1 MEFEASRAKAVDKL
15 NYFVE
20 NNLSEYSKLRNFDFG
35 PDDRSNISCLSPYI
49 THGVINELEVIDKSL
64 KKFSFAK
71 NEKFIQ
77 EVLWRVYWK
86 GWLELRPNVWSDY
99 LVELNNLRNEFKS
112 NQNYLNAIEGKTNIE
127 CFNQWVK
134 ELKENNYLHNHTR
147 MWFASIWIFTLEL
160 PWQLGAEFFMQH
172 LYDGDAASNTL
183 GWRWVAGVQTQ
194 GKHYLASE
202 WNIRKF
208 TNNRFQ
214 NIQLNEN
221 APPIF
226 SDKTYSIG
234 KKDFLNFEILEDK
247 ILFLGNSN
255 EIAESIACLKGK
267 GPTDTM
273 ELVYAQANALGFDI
287 GDVIANGSALNEFRL
302 MLIRQGVDE
311 SVAQQLIN
319 EPWSV
324 LQRSP
329 QQYSIQVEKSGYLA
343 DLDAL
348 VIGQVLCEAGAGRSV
363 QESDIDH
370 GIGIEIHRSIGE
382 RVESGDAIMTL
393 DGPFGI
399 DIHLIQ
405 RLKQAITISDYQVK
419 LGTRILETVTISDC
433 PTT

>member
-1 MEFEASRAKAVDKL
+1 MKFEASRAKAVDKL
-15 NYFVE
+15 NDFVE

-183 GWRWVAGVQTQ
+183 GWRWVAGIQTQ

-202 WNIRKF
+202 WNIKKF

-221 APPIF
+221 ASPIF
-226 SDKTYSIG
+226 SDKTYSIS

-247 ILFLGNSN
+247 ILLIFENNMTFEFSDFKEHKFKKILLISN
-255 EIAESIACLKGK
+255 ESNRNIKLSEKVLKFKANLLKDQKTRLIEKSINCETININDLKNITEK
-267 GPTDTM
+267 
-273 ELVYAQANALGFDI
+273 VYALYPTVSENLSFIQNNQLQNIKFLYRKLDQFSWQYCNKGFFNFKNYI
-287 GDVIANGSALNEFRL
+287 PKIIANFN
-302 MLIRQGVDE
+302 
-311 SVAQQLIN
+311 
-319 EPWSV
+319 
-324 LQRSP
+324 
-329 QQYSIQVEKSGYLA
+329 
-343 DLDAL
+343 
-348 VIGQVLCEAGAGRSV
+348 
-363 QESDIDH
+363 
-370 GIGIEIHRSIGE
+370 
-382 RVESGDAIMTL
+382 
-393 DGPFGI
+393 
-399 DIHLIQ
+399 
-405 RLKQAITISDYQVK
+405 
-419 LGTRILETVTISDC
+419 
-433 PTT
+433 

>member
-1 MEFEASRAKAVDKL
+1 MIFEASRAKAIDKL
-15 NYFVE
+15 NIFIE

-35 PDDRSNISCLSPYI
+35 PDNRSNISCLSPYI
-49 THGVINELEVIDKSL
+49 THGIVNELEVIDKSL
-64 KKFSFAK
+64 KKFSFSK

-99 LVELNNLRNEFKS
+99 LVELNNLKNEFKS

-202 WNIRKF
+202 WNIKKF

-221 APPIF
+221 ASSIF
-226 SDKTYSIG
+226 NDKTYPIN
-234 KKDFLNFEILEDK
+234 KKEFLNTQILEDK
-247 ILFLGNSN
+247 ILLIFENNMTFEFSDFKEHKFKKILLVLNDTNRAIKLSEKVLKFKAN
-255 EIAESIACLKGK
+255 LLEDQKTRLIEKSINCETININDLKNI
-267 GPTDTM
+267 T
-273 ELVYAQANALGFDI
+273 EEVYALYPTVSENLNFIQNNQLQNIKFLYRKLDQFSWQYCNKGFFNFKNYI
-287 GDVIANGSALNEFRL
+287 PKIIANFN
-302 MLIRQGVDE
+302 
-311 SVAQQLIN
+311 
-319 EPWSV
+319 
-324 LQRSP
+324 
-329 QQYSIQVEKSGYLA
+329 
-343 DLDAL
+343 
-348 VIGQVLCEAGAGRSV
+348 
-363 QESDIDH
+363 
-370 GIGIEIHRSIGE
+370 
-382 RVESGDAIMTL
+382 
-393 DGPFGI
+393 
-399 DIHLIQ
+399 
-405 RLKQAITISDYQVK
+405 
-419 LGTRILETVTISDC
+419 
-433 PTT
+433 